1 MISTS
6 REQRNIVKRSVTLG
20 GQRGAREIK
29 DDSVITETIVCRPL
43 NPGVEID
50 PVVERGMF
58 IQMCHTLKRLPEN
71 QMLRYV
77 RLKEDPNS

>member
-29 DDSVITETIVCRPL
+29 DDSVITETIVRRLL
-43 NPGVEID
+43 NPGVQID
-50 PVVERGMF
+50 PVVKRGIF
-58 IQMCHTLKRLPEN
+58 IIH
-71 QMLRYV
+71 
-77 RLKEDPNS
+77 PNVPYFQNVSMKIKC